1 MTEPPRC
8 PLGALSKIIG
18 VPWLP
23 GALLLMLVHKV
34 CSLSSGNYSRDSCP
48 AGGLGV
54 PRGSRVS
61 DSYGRVPMNPKA
73 AGP

>member
-48 AGGLGV
+48 AGGGGEF
-54 PRGSRVS
+54 PADRV
-61 DSYGRVPMNPKA
+61 YQILTGA
-73 AGP
+73 FL